1 MDAGQVEQVIRTGIA
16 LVLMTAAAL
25 AVFRLGAL
33 KIKGEFLV
41 SVFRALVQ
49 LTLVALIIAW
59 IFQHPEGAYAYLVVM
74 ILVAAWTS
82 NRRIGGDRRDY
93 LFVLVAIALGAGATI
108 VIVLIT
114 GALPRTAQSMLPFS
128 AQMIGGAMAAA
139 SLAGLR
145 LRDDIRS
152 NWNEFEGY
160 LALGATVHRAGRE
173 FANRAT
179 QRSLVP
185 ALDQTKSA
193 GLVTLPGAF
202 VGLLLGGASPAL
214 AAQIQLLVLV
224 GLLLAQALTA
234 LLVTRWM
241 SPIDRLPPFIV
252 TKSIWPPSAGLPYGP
267 ETTQGPLHG

>member
-1 MDAGQVEQVIRTGIA
+1 VDASQTEQVIRTAVA
-16 LVLMTAAAL
+16 LMLLTAAAL

-33 KIKGEFLV
+33 RLKGELLV
-41 SVFRALVQ
+41 SILRALVQ

-59 IFQHPEGAYAYLVVM
+59 IFTHPEGAYVYLAVM
-74 ILVAAWTS
+74 LLVAAWTS
-82 NRRIGGDRRDY
+82 MRRIGGDRRDY
-93 LFVLVAIALGAGATI
+93 LRVLLAIGLGAAATIAIVLV
-108 VIVLIT
+108 T

-128 AQMIGGAMAAA
+128 AQMIGGAMTAA

-145 LRDDIRS
+145 LRDDIRA

-160 LALGATVHRAGRE
+160 LALGATVQRAGRE
-173 FANRAT
+173 FAHRAT

-224 GLLLAQALTA
+224 GLLLAQSLTA
-234 LLVTRWM
+234 LLVTRWV
-241 SPIDRLPPFIV
+241 SPIDRLPPFVV
-252 TKSIWPPSAGLPYGP
+252 TK
-267 ETTQGPLHG
+267 

>member
-1 MDAGQVEQVIRTGIA
+1 VDSGLIEQIIRTGSA

-25 AVFRLGAL
+25 VVFRLGAL
-33 KIKGEFLV
+33 KLKGEFLISAV
-41 SVFRALVQ
+41 RALVQ
-49 LTLVALIIAW
+49 LTLVALVIAW
-59 IFQHPEGAYAYLVVM
+59 IFQHPEGAYAYLALM
-74 ILVAAWTS
+74 LVAAAWTAT
-82 NRRIGGDRRDY
+82 RRIGGDRRDF
-93 LFVLVAIALGAGATI
+93 LLTLLAIAIGAGATI
-108 VIVLIT
+108 SIVLIT

-128 AQMIGGAMAAA
+128 AQMIGGAMAASA
-139 SLAGLR
+139 LAGLR
-145 LRDDIRS
+145 LRDDIRT

-214 AAQIQLLVLV
+214 AAQIQLLVLL

-234 LLVTRWM
+234 LLVTRWV
-241 SPIDRLPPFIV
+241 SPIDRLPPFVV
-252 TKSIWPPSAGLPYGP
+252 TK
-267 ETTQGPLHG
+267 

>member
-1 MDAGQVEQVIRTGIA
+1 VDAGQVEQVIRTGIA
-16 LVLMTAAAL
+16 LVLMTVAAL
-25 AVFRLGAL
+25 VVFRLGAIRL
-33 KIKGEFLV
+33 KGEFLV
-41 SVFRALVQ
+41 SVLRALVQ

-59 IFQHPEGAYAYLVVM
+59 IFMHPEGAFLYLAVMVV
-74 ILVAAWTS
+74 IAAWTS
-82 NRRIGGDRRDY
+82 TRRIGGDRRDY
-93 LFVLVAIALGAGATI
+93 LLVLLSIVLGAGVTI
-108 VIVLIT
+108 AIVLVT

-128 AQMIGGAMAAA
+128 AQMIGGAMTAA

-145 LRDDIRS
+145 LRDDIRA
-152 NWNEFEGY
+152 NWGEFEGY
-160 LALGATVHRAGRE
+160 LALGATVQRAGRE

-224 GLLLAQALTA
+224 GLLLAQALTS

-241 SPIDRLPPFIV
+241 SPIERLPPFVV
-252 TKSIWPPSAGLPYGP
+252 TK
-267 ETTQGPLHG
+267 

>member
-1 MDAGQVEQVIRTGIA
+1 MDASQTEQVIRTAVA
-16 LVLMTAAAL
+16 LVLLTAAAL

-33 KIKGEFLV
+33 RLKGELLV
-41 SVFRALVQ
+41 SILRALVQ

-59 IFQHPEGAYAYLVVM
+59 IFTHPEGAYVYLAVM
-74 ILVAAWTS
+74 LLVAAWTS
-82 NRRIGGDRRDY
+82 TRRIGGDRRDY
-93 LFVLVAIALGAGATI
+93 LRVLLAIGLGAAATIAIVLV
-108 VIVLIT
+108 T

-128 AQMIGGAMAAA
+128 AQMIGGAMTAA

-145 LRDDIRS
+145 LRDDIRA

-160 LALGATVHRAGRE
+160 LALGATVQRAGRE
-173 FANRAT
+173 FAHRAT

-224 GLLLAQALTA
+224 GLLLAQSLTA
-234 LLVTRWM
+234 LLVTRWV
-241 SPIDRLPPFIV
+241 SPIDRLPPFV
-252 TKSIWPPSAGLPYGP
+252 VMK
-267 ETTQGPLHG
+267 

>member
-1 MDAGQVEQVIRTGIA
+1 MDASQTEQVIRTAVA
-16 LVLMTAAAL
+16 LMLLTAAAL

-33 KIKGEFLV
+33 RLKGELLV
-41 SVFRALVQ
+41 SILRALVQ

-59 IFQHPEGAYAYLVVM
+59 IFTHPEGAYVYLAVM
-74 ILVAAWTS
+74 LAVAAWTS
-82 NRRIGGDRRDY
+82 TRRIGGDRRDY
-93 LFVLVAIALGAGATI
+93 LRVLLAIGLGAAATIAIVLV
-108 VIVLIT
+108 T

-128 AQMIGGAMAAA
+128 AQMIGGAMTAA

-145 LRDDIRS
+145 LRDDIRA

-160 LALGATVHRAGRE
+160 LALGATVQRAGRE
-173 FANRAT
+173 FAHRAT

-224 GLLLAQALTA
+224 GLLLAQSLTA
-234 LLVTRWM
+234 LLVTRWV
-241 SPIDRLPPFIV
+241 SPIDRLPPFVV
-252 TKSIWPPSAGLPYGP
+252 TK
-267 ETTQGPLHG
+267 